1 MSRLEEIYQRTFNEL
16 PEGRGKDEELAEKIK
31 EALLFMDC
39 PGEEQERIEEA
50 MFTGSSIGQ
59 AHGFY
64 TGFRFAIGL
73 LFESLVD

>member
-31 EALLFMDC
+31 EAVAYMDC
-39 PGEEQERIEEA
+39 QGEERERISEA

-64 TGFRFAIGL
+64 TGFRFAMGL
-73 LFESLVD
+73 VFESLVG